1 MGLNEPPNTAIR
13 ATLLANLTVAV
24 DDVLGGRQLLNT
36 DRATRV
42 QTRRRDAH
50 FGAHPEL
57 PTVDEARGSIDH
69 DGGGVDLAREAPR
82 VGERVRHDGL
92 GQARAVTPDVSDHLL
107 DVVDRAERSST
118 SSPPQSRGAAGRAL
132 GSNATVRGQPRNS
145 PPASASR
152 DPTRGKNW
160 GAVVAWTRSVSSALQ
175 TLGRLT
181 FAFITIATATSRS
194 ASASTKT

>member
-36 DRATRV
+36 DGATRV

-57 PTVDEARGSIDH
+57 STVDEARGGIDH

-92 GQARAVTPDVSDHLL
+92 GQARAVTPDVSDRLL
-107 DVVDRAERSST
+107 EVVDHADGEDEVEVLLVPIARRGRSGLGKQRHRAGT
-118 SSPPQSRGAAGRAL
+118 AAQL
-132 GSNATVRGQPRNS
+132 DTGSGES
-145 PPASASR
+145 
-152 DPTRGKNW
+152 
-160 GAVVAWTRSVSSALQ
+160 
-175 TLGRLT
+175 
-181 FAFITIATATSRS
+181 
-194 ASASTKT
+194 